1 MISIP
6 RNRLP
11 DIAAIV
17 ILIAAAVFRIVFVQD
32 ARLAGDEASQYATAK
47 HIAEFKL
54 FPVKGVNMTGD
65 AAMTPGGMYHLIMS
79 VPYFFSNDP
88 VAGGV
93 FIVVLNILG
102 LGLGYLLFRREY
114 GGVAALGVLI
124 LSAFNP
130 FSVFFSDR
138 QWNPN
143 LLVPL
148 GFLWL
153 WLLLGAFRDEGRFRW
168 GWLAALLVIS
178 PQIHMSCPQLTLM
191 TLVLLVCWRPEIR
204 WGQAAAGIGIGMAT
218 YVPYLVVDALDSWT
232 NTARIANQISE
243 AASPWYEAFRA
254 GYYQVL
260 YAGGDFTYFL
270 GKGFWFPMT
279 EWEFLGRDG
288 AGKYGELTGVPGIT
302 GWISLGLVAVAVL
315 LAAGAHAWAVGRAV
329 RGWISG
335 FTASVR
341 RDPLVTLAVLNIPVL
356 ILLLLKTGKAFYPH
370 YSMVLFPL
378 AMVPV
383 AALLS
388 KLRTV
393 APTLA
398 TLAFVSI
405 VASNHAV
412 LTARYYRSEESK
424 ASVYLMKEA
433 SRTILQDAGVSSFK
447 VVVDMPGTRIGSYPM
462 SVLAREYHDAPWR
475 ETKDSRLTYV
485 LAPAGSRHEK
495 NAVRIWDID
504 GRRLIRK

>member
-1 MISIP
+1 MISIL
-6 RNRLP
+6 RTRLP
-11 DIAAIV
+11 DFAAIV
-17 ILIAAAVFRIVFVQD
+17 ILIAAAVFRIAFVQD

-47 HIAEFKL
+47 HVAEFKL
-54 FPVKGVNMTGD
+54 FPVTGVNMTGD
-65 AAMTPGGMYHLIMS
+65 AAMTPGGLYHLIMS
-79 VPYFFSNDP
+79 IPYFFSDDP

-114 GGVAALGVLI
+114 GRVAALGVLV

-153 WLLLGAFRDEGRFRW
+153 WLLLGAFRGEGRFRW
-168 GWLAALLVIS
+168 GWLAALLVVS

-191 TLVLLVCWRPEIR
+191 TLVLLVCWRPKIR

-218 YVPYLVVDALDSWT
+218 YVPYFVVDALDGWS

-260 YAGGDFTYFL
+260 YAAGDFTYFL

-279 EWEFLGRDG
+279 EWGFLK
-288 AGKYGELTGVPGIT
+288 AGGTEKYAALTGAPGVW
-302 GWISLGLVAVAVL
+302 GSLSLGLVAVALL
-315 LAAGAHAWAVGRAV
+315 LAIAGHGYALGRAV
-329 RGWISG
+329 HGWIRG
-335 FTASVR
+335 FTTSVR
-341 RDPLVTLAVLNIPVL
+341 QDPLVTLAVLNIPVL

-388 KLRTV
+388 KLKARVPAV
-393 APTLA
+393 AAIAVISILA
-398 TLAFVSI
+398 A
-405 VASNHAV
+405 NQAV
-412 LTARYYRSEESK
+412 LTARYYRTEESK
-424 ASVYLMKEA
+424 ASVFLMKEA
-433 SRTILQDAGVSSFK
+433 SRQILKDAGVSSFR
-447 VVVDMPGTRIGSYPM
+447 VVVDMPGTRMGSYPM
-462 SVLAREYHDAPWR
+462 SVLAREFHDSPWR

-495 NAVRIWDID
+495 GALRIWDID